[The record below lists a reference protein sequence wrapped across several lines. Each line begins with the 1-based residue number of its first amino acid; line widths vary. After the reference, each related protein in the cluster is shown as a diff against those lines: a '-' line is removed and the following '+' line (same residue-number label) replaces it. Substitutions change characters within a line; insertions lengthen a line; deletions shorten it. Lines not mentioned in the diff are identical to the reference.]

1 MARTKKS
8 LQEVVQTDYPEF
20 ASEVAGLSIDQLNNR
35 LATLAKNL
43 EESETAKEDD
53 PALEDAKNLASELAA
68 PYRDAKKA
76 LRAKSKY
83 VIGLL
88 KDKGAD
94 A

>member
-1 MARTKKS
+1 MARSKKTI
-8 LQEVVQTDYPEF
+8 QELVQGEYPEF
-20 ASEVAGLSIDQLNNR
+20 ANEVAGLSADQLNNR

-53 PALEDAKNLASELAA
+53 EALEQAKAEASELAA

-83 VIGLL
+83 VISLL
-88 KDKGAD
+88 KEKGAD

>member
-1 MARTKKS
+1 MARQKKTV
-8 LQEVVQTDYPEF
+8 QEVVQAEFPEF
-20 ASEVAGLSIDQLNNR
+20 VNEVSVLTPDQLNNR

-43 EESETAKEDD
+43 EESETAKEQDEE
-53 PALEDAKNLASELAA
+53 LEDAKATASELAA

-83 VIGLL
+83 VISLL
-88 KDKGAD
+88 KEKGAD